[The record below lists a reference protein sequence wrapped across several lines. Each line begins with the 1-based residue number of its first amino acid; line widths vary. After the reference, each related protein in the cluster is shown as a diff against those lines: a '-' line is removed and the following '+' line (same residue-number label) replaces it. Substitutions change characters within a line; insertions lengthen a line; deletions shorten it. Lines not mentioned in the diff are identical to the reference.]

1 MLKKRSN
8 HRESTKRGVIKGYS
22 DRARA
27 LCDQQY
33 LEQEL
38 TNIED
43 VFVEN
48 GYSRKEVKGA
58 MKIKLG
64 RNGTDKNDE
73 SETNTRGIISIPNVP
88 KLTQQFNKIAKKHR
102 FKTTT
107 KADNKVRDVTAKART
122 PIGEKDTNVTYN
134 IPCGCEG
141 YSYTAETNRMWKT
154 RKREHMDKV
163 RLTKQDFEGGRME
176 MADKRMN
183 TGDGGLAKHS
193 THCGEAVKWEKA
205 KIIGKEINTTKRKF
219 LEGIETLK
227 ERSRGVIPLNTY
239 NQMDPWQPTIYA
251 YMEKR

>member
-1 MLKKRSN
+1 MKHLNDQELGVLKFTKEEEENNKLAVLDLELNLNRQQKRIEFNVHYKKTHTNIIIKKRSN

-27 LCDQQY
+27 LCNQQY

-64 RNGTDKNDE
+64 KNGPDKNDE
-73 SETNTRGIISIPNVP
+73 SETNTRGMISIPNVP

-122 PIGEKDTNVTYN
+122 PLGEKNTNVTYN

-141 YSYTAETNRMWKT
+141 YSYTGETNRM
-154 RKREHMDKV
+154 
-163 RLTKQDFEGGRME
+163 
-176 MADKRMN
+176 
-183 TGDGGLAKHS
+183 
-193 THCGEAVKWEKA
+193 
-205 KIIGKEINTTKRKF
+205 
-219 LEGIETLK
+219 
-227 ERSRGVIPLNTY
+227 
-239 NQMDPWQPTIYA
+239 
-251 YMEKR
+251 